1 MTLHANMKAENVVVM
16 SGVDIYHHQ
25 HQIPSEKRGIFYNI
39 IVTILIAKNSAL
51 AAGEGD
57 EI

>member
-25 HQIPSEKRGIFYNI
+25 HQILSEGNFSIYNI

>member
-1 MTLHANMKAENVVVM
+1 MRHANMKAENVVVM

-25 HQIPSEKRGIFYNI
+25 HQILSEGNFYNI

-51 AAGEGD
+51 AAGAERD

>member
-25 HQIPSEKRGIFYNI
+25 HQIPSENEGNFLQHYCYNSNRQEFS
-39 IVTILIAKNSAL
+39 TSRWS
-51 AAGEGD
+51 
-57 EI
+57 

>member
-1 MTLHANMKAENVVVM
+1 MKAENVVVM

-25 HQIPSEKRGIFYNI
+25 HQILSENEGNFSIYNI